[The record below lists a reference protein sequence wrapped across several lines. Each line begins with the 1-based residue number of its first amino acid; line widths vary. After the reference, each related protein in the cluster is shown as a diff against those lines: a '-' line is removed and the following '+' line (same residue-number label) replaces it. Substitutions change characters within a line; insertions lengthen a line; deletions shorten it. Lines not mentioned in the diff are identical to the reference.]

1 MSWSINLLFLSC
13 RKCISVLIV
22 LSLNHKSQRCGSCE
36 QTPFTQHSWAS
47 GSPAA
52 SPAQA
57 LGSHCCNT
65 QDCIHSWD
73 HAPVGDFRDCVCGLI
88 YDPQVCCVVALFFFF
103 PRQGN
108 SASNIS
114 VLFISSLN
122 FTLKLFSSL
131 SPSS

>member
-1 MSWSINLLFLSC
+1 MGWSINLLRFLSC
-13 RKCISVLIV
+13 RKCVSVLIV
-22 LSLNHKSQRCGSCE
+22 LSLNHESQRCGSCE
-36 QTPFTQHSWAS
+36 QTHFSQHSWAS

-57 LGSHCCNT
+57 LGSHVL
-65 QDCIHSWD
+65 QYPGLYPQLGQRSL
-73 HAPVGDFRDCVCGLI
+73 GDFRDCVCGLI
-88 YDPQVCCVVALFFFF
+88 YDPQVCCVVALFF